1 MTNFYREN
9 RDLRFHMSQADWSR
23 LGPLLEL
30 EFPGDDPE
38 APVEEEPLA
47 RNVQPLQIE
56 AAKFNYRLVRAE
68 LAFDDY
74 RTVLARCRI
83 DAGPV
88 HIVPYTLLPPVS

>member
-1 MTNFYREN
+1 MVLVWNPPGGSET
-9 RDLRFHMSQADWSR
+9 AA
-23 LGPLLEL
+23 LEVV
-30 EFPGDDPE
+30 FSAGDDPE